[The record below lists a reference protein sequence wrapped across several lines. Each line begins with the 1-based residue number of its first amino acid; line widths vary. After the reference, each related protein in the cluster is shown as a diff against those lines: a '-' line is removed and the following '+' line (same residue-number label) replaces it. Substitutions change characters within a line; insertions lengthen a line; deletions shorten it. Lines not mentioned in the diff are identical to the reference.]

1 MQRYFGRKLKNNILL
16 NEDDTFHLL
25 KVMRARKGEEIEVVA
40 DDKVYLSQV
49 TSVKPLEIIAQKQL
63 KEDNELP
70 NYVILIA
77 SLLKGDKMDLVLQ
90 KATELG
96 VSEVYLL
103 TTERTVVKIKG
114 HQSDLKLGRYQKI
127 LREAACQSKRTKIP
141 HMNSIIDFSRID
153 EVEADLKLIAYEGSK
168 GSVSTLNKKLA
179 AIKPGKRISVII
191 GPEGGFS
198 VAEIQYAKNCDYIP
212 VGLGNRIL
220 RAETASLYALSVIA
234 NRLEDK

>member
-77 SLLKGDKMDLVLQ
+77 
-90 KATELG
+90 
-96 VSEVYLL
+96 Y
-103 TTERTVVKIKG
+103 I
-114 HQSDLKLGRYQKI
+114 RY
-127 LREAACQSKRTKIP
+127 
-141 HMNSIIDFSRID
+141 
-153 EVEADLKLIAYEGSK
+153 
-168 GSVSTLNKKLA
+168 
-179 AIKPGKRISVII
+179 
-191 GPEGGFS
+191 
-198 VAEIQYAKNCDYIP
+198 
-212 VGLGNRIL
+212 
-220 RAETASLYALSVIA
+220 
-234 NRLEDK
+234 